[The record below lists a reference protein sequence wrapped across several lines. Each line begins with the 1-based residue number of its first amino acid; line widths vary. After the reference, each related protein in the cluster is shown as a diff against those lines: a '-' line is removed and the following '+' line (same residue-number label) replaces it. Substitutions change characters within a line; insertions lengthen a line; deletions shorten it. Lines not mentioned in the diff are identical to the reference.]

1 MTTRS
6 AWTRATTVTKVLSDQ
21 TALDKWKRRM
31 VLTGVTRR
39 PELLSMA
46 AASAGDKWALDQVAE
61 DAMTAA
67 GAGERASLGTDLH
80 AITEKLDAGEPVD
93 VPEEHLADVAAYLST
108 LATYGITC
116 PPDLIERIVVNP
128 AVEVAGTFDRVVE
141 LTRPLMVQLPG
152 EEPVTFEA
160 GEWLIGDLKTGAN
173 LSYGW
178 GEIAQQLAIYANAPL
193 MAKTRVAERDR
204 WGRYVLP
211 DPGVHPEEFEPMP
224 EVDLGFGLVI
234 HLPVG
239 ERRCQLYLI
248 DIDAGWQAAQ
258 MAHQVRTWR
267 GRKNL
272 VGPVQLHNPE
282 NN

>member
-31 VLTGVTRR
+31 VLTGVARR
-39 PELLSMA
+39 PELLGMV
-46 AASAGDKWALDQVAE
+46 AASVGDKWALDQVAE

-67 GAGERASLGTDLH
+67 GAGDRATLGTDLH
-80 AITEKLDAGEPVD
+80 AITEKLDAGETVD
-93 VPEEHLADVAAYLST
+93 VPEEHLGDVASY
-108 LATYGITC
+108 LATLDTFGIER
-116 PPDLIERIVVNP
+116 PPHLIERIVVNP
-128 AVEVAGTFDRVVE
+128 AVEVAGTFDRVVV
-141 LTRPLMVQLPG
+141 LTKPLTASFPDRD
-152 EEPVTFEA
+152 PVTFA
-160 GEWLIGDLKTGAN
+160 PGTRMVGDLKTGAN

-178 GEIAQQLAIYANAPL
+178 GEIAQQLAIYAWAPV

-204 WGRYVLP
+204 WGRYILP
-211 DPGVHPEEFEPMP
+211 DLDAHPEEFEEMP
-224 EVDLGFGLVI
+224 DDIDLAYALVI

-239 ERRCQLYLI
+239 ERRCALYFI
-248 DIDAGWQAAQ
+248 DITAGWEAAR

-272 VGPVQLHNPE
+272 AAPIQLITPN
-282 NN
+282 